1 MSTHDCCSGAERDL
15 SRETVGTVTTDG
27 SQQSMTRIRW
37 CLDHGGWLVPSAIL
51 VLLPKC
57 PACLAAYIVMGTGIG
72 LSLSTVRTLRLLLM
86 TLCIASLSYLTVRQ
100 RHRVMALIFRLK
112 GIGSVLQLLIDEV

>member
-57 PACLAAYIVMGTGIG
+57 PACLAAYILMGTGVG
-72 LSLSTVRTLRLLLM
+72 VSLSATRTLQLLLM
-86 TLCIASLSYLTVRQ
+86 ILCIAPLAYMTVR
-100 RHRVMALIFRLK
+100 HKPPVMALVLRPK
-112 GIGSVLQLLIDEV
+112 GIR

>member
-37 CLDHGGWLVPSAIL
+37 GLDHGGWLGRSAIL
-51 VLLPKC
+51 VLLPTC
-57 PACLAAYIVMGTGIG
+57 PTCLAAYIVMGTGIG

-86 TLCIASLSYLTVRQ
+86 TLCIASLSYLTVLQ
-100 RHRVMALIFRLK
+100 RHAVM
-112 GIGSVLQLLIDEV
+112 S